1 MLGFIAAAKEA
12 CFIMGS
18 FSINNELNHNLHP
31 GFKVLKKILLKL
43 LNLSIIL
50 YSDFIIIART
60 SKEAV
65 QKNVWKD
72 MKDKFIGS
80 QKETWMEKA
89 MLNDNVSENN
99 NQQSAK
105 GVWVKRNDL

>member
-1 MLGFIAAAKEA
+1 MLEFLAAAKEA

-65 QKNVWKD
+65 QKTVWKD
-72 MKDKFIGS
+72 I
-80 QKETWMEKA
+80 
-89 MLNDNVSENN
+89 NN
-99 NQQSAK
+99 FK
-105 GVWVKRNDL
+105 H